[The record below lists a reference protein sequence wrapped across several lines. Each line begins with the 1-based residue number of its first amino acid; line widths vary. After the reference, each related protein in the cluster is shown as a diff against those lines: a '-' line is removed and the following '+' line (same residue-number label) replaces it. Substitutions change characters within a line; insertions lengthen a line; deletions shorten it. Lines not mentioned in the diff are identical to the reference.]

1 MKFTTA
7 VATFL
12 LSLGLWSGGSA
23 TLFADSPFSEQ
34 ISFSSVSNELNP
46 GDFVFVQQNSG
57 RVSAVKPGN
66 LQPQLLTQ
74 GGLLSNPNHVII
86 DAERRILTAER
97 SSTPGIVRIDPVTG
111 SQTLIASG
119 SLLTRP
125 VALAFNGPD
134 SLVVANS
141 NGPSDRKV
149 VGVNLLTGV
158 QTLIANLS
166 LSSVQDIDVESS
178 GKIIALDFG
187 IFNSGGGRVVRIDP
201 LTGITTTVASGG
213 FLVNP
218 SDLVIA
224 PSGNFL
230 LSNRLSNSNTNGSQ
244 LIEINA
250 VTGAQRLITTMP
262 REGWIAQESLNSLI
276 YADFTLNTPLT
287 RIDLTTGAKQA
298 ISNLSFGGTAAANIT
313 GLAMVPVPIPE
324 PGLIAAGVLAGI
336 VLLCAGRRGR
346 KV

>member
-1 MKFTTA
+1 MKITTA
-7 VATFL
+7 VATYL
-12 LSLGLWSGGSA
+12 LALGLGAGGSA
-23 TLFADSPFSEQ
+23 TLFAQIPVSAE
-34 ISFSSVSNELNP
+34 ISFSSVSSELNP

-66 LQPQLLTQ
+66 VQPQLLTQ

-111 SQTLIASG
+111 VQELIASG

-141 NGPSDRKV
+141 NGTLDRKI
-149 VGVNLLTGV
+149 VGVNLLTGA

-166 LSSVQDIDVESS
+166 LSSVQDVDVEST

-187 IFNSGGGRVVRIDP
+187 VFNSGGGRVVRIDP
-201 LTGITTTVASGG
+201 ATGISTTVASGG

-224 PSGNFL
+224 PSGNFP
-230 LSNRLSNSNTNGSQ
+230 G
-244 LIEINA
+244 
-250 VTGAQRLITTMP
+250 
-262 REGWIAQESLNSLI
+262 EGWIALESLNSLV
-276 YADFTLNTPLT
+276 YANFTLSTPLT
-287 RIDLTTGAKQA
+287 RIDLTTGATEA
-298 ISNLSFGGTAAANIT
+298 ISNINFGGSAAANIT

-324 PGLIAAGVLAGI
+324 PGLIAAGVLAGF

-346 KV
+346 KA